1 MGTACVYLSSC
12 CVTKSALI
20 FPSSLCGLTTTN
32 HHHHHQN
39 KGQKEPTPTPGVGDR
54 VFYETLLRQR
64 PDSAMAQ
71 EWCVRFGVLHHD
83 EAERLNKI
91 VTNRKRKGGSGMGST
106 PQKTASS
113 SSSAAAASASAG
125 AKKKKKK
132 KAKILSEDGYDPELQ
147 ASGGDAIGK
156 STL

>member
-1 MGTACVYLSSC
+1 
-12 CVTKSALI
+12 
-20 FPSSLCGLTTTN
+20 
-32 HHHHHQN
+32 
-39 KGQKEPTPTPGVGDR
+39 
-54 VFYETLLRQR
+54 
-64 PDSAMAQ
+64 MAQ

-91 VTNRKRKGGSGMGST
+91 VTNRKRKGGGTGGTGST
-106 PQKTASS
+106 PQKAASS
-113 SSSAAAASASAG
+113 STSAAAAAAA